1 MNLKALRQR
10 EHDLKADAR
19 AILDRAEKEGRG
31 ALSVEEE
38 SRFAAIEL
46 ELTELAGQI
55 AAAEQLAERRRAM
68 QPTGAIAGGAT
79 QPYGQVRVG
88 DDRATLDPRCGFASM
103 AEFGRAVMR
112 GSSGAPNFAIDTRL
126 NSMQAA
132 DPTNFHREGGSRD
145 GYMVPPEFR
154 DQIWELVHAEDN
166 FLADIDSEPTNSNVI
181 NDMIDES
188 TPWGAAGIK
197 ARWRNEATLMTATR
211 QNLKPRSVML
221 HELFCFVSATDE
233 LIEDAPR
240 LESRLTSKSAEA
252 ISWLLDDTIMYG
264 DGVGKPIG
272 YFNSP
277 ALVSVAKEAAQQA
290 DTIVALNVVKMY
302 ARMLSQGIARTA
314 WLVNSDV
321 VPQLMTMTLGQ
332 QPIWTPP
339 ATGFQNA
346 PGGILLGRPVR
357 FSEHCRTL
365 GDKGDIQFVDLK
377 GYYGAR
383 KEGGT
388 RYATSMHLY
397 FDYGMT
403 AFRWIL
409 RFGGQPHL
417 SAPVVPANGA
427 NTKSHF
433 ITLDE
438 RA

>member
-1 MNLKALRQR
+1 MSLKALRQR
-10 EHDLKADAR
+10 EHDLKAEGR
-19 AILDRAEKEGRG
+19 TILDKAEKETRLLT
-31 ALSVEEE
+31 AEEE

-68 QPTGAIAGGAT
+68 QPAASGGGST
-79 QPYGQVRVG
+79 VQPFGQVQVG
-88 DDRATLDPRCGFASM
+88 EDRARLDARCGFVSM
-103 AEFGRAVMR
+103 AEFGHAVMR
-112 GSSGAPNFAIDTRL
+112 GSAGAPNFTIDPRL
-126 NSMQAA
+126 NAMQAA

-154 DQIWELVHAEDN
+154 DRIWELVHAQDN
-166 FLADIDSEPTNSNVI
+166 FLSEIDAEPTNSNVV

-197 ARWRNEATLMTATR
+197 ARWRNEGQLMTPTR
-211 QNLKPRSVML
+211 QNLKPRSVKL
-221 HELFCFVSATDE
+221 EELFCFVIATDE
-233 LIEDAPR
+233 LMEDAPR
-240 LESRLTSKSAEA
+240 LESRLTVKSAEA

-264 DGVGKPIG
+264 DGVAKPLG
-272 YFNSP
+272 WFSSG
-277 ALVSVAKEAAQQA
+277 ALVSVAKEAGQAA
-290 DTIVALNVVKMY
+290 DTIVAANITKMY
-302 ARMLSQGIARTA
+302 SRMLSQGIARSV
-314 WLVNSDV
+314 WLTNNDV
-321 VPQLMTMTLGQ
+321 VPQLMTMVLGQ

-346 PGGILLGRPVR
+346 PGGFLFGRPVR

-383 KEGGT
+383 KEAGT

-397 FDYGMT
+397 FDYGMQ

-417 SAPVVPANGA
+417 SAPVTPANGA